1 MKLEELYQKIPKST
15 CKEGC
20 SSCCSNSIQFTPSEY
35 KAMGGYTFD
44 TKQMI
49 CSHLIDGKCYD
60 MFKDV
65 YYLLINNLNDIP
77 LDKLYEMS
85 LEYGILPYVFY
96 ILYYTGQLFDN
107 AILKQYAQ
115 KTRGM
120 NMSPQTEHCGRRD

>member
-49 CSHLIDGKCYD
+49 CSHLIDGKCS
-60 MFKDV
+60 V
-65 YYLLINNLNDIP
+65 YENRPFICRLYGTSELL
-77 LDKLYEMS
+77 
-85 LEYGILPYVFY
+85 
-96 ILYYTGQLFDN
+96 QC
-107 AILKQYAQ
+107 
-115 KTRGM
+115 
-120 NMSPQTEHCGRRD
+120 EHCTPDRFLTQDETNDLVHEYVLIKNREETQNDEN